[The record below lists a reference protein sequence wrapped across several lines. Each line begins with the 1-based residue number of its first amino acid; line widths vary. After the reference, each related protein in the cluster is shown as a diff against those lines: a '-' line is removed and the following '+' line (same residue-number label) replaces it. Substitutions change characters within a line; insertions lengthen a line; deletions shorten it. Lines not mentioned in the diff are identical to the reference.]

1 MLRLDGLVLVDHTF
15 QLPLDHD
22 GADAGEIEVFAR
34 EVRAAEE
41 GAEQRPWLVYL
52 QGGPG
57 FESPRPMGKEGW
69 IGKAVDRYRVLL
81 LDQRGTG
88 RSTPQTVSTI
98 TAAGDAAAQAQHL
111 ARFRADSIVRDC
123 ERIREALGVERWTLL
138 GQSFGGF
145 CAVHYLSS
153 APDSLAGVMITGGL
167 PGLDVHADDV
177 YRRTFPLTAAKN
189 RAMEERFPAAA
200 TNALAIH
207 RRLAEGDVRL
217 PSGDPLTPE
226 RFQALGL
233 QLGFSR
239 GATELHFLMERAF
252 EAGSAELTLSF
263 LRGVENLQSFDTNP
277 FYALIHEACY
287 AQGPAT
293 AWAAQ
298 RVRQEFPGFDA
309 AAALAEGRAPSFT
322 GEMVF
327 PWVFEQFG
335 ALCPLREAADLV
347 AAKADW
353 PRLYDEAQLAC
364 NEVPVSAL
372 VYHDDMFVPTD
383 LSLRTADRIRGARA
397 WVTNEFEHDG
407 LRSKGGEI
415 FERLQGRL
423 DG

>member
-41 GAEQRPWLVYL
+41 GAAQRPWLVYL

-98 TAAGDAAAQAQHL
+98 AAAGDAAAQARHL

-145 CAVHYLSS
+145 CAIHYLSS
-153 APDSLAGVMITGGL
+153 APDGLAGVMITGGL

-353 PRLYDEAQLAC
+353 PRLYDEAQLAR

>member
-22 GADAGEIEVFAR
+22 GAEAGEIEVFAR
-34 EVRAAEE
+34 EVRASDE
-41 GAEQRPWLVYL
+41 GAEERPWLVYL

-98 TAAGDAAAQAQHL
+98 TAAGDAAAQARHL

-123 ERIREALGVERWTLL
+123 ERIREALGIERWTLL

-153 APDSLAGVMITGGL
+153 APDGLAGVMITGGL

-200 TNALAIH
+200 ANALAIH
-207 RRLAEGDVRL
+207 RRLAEGGVRL

-252 EAGSAELTLSF
+252 EAGNSELTLSF
-263 LRGVENLQSFDTNP
+263 LRGVENLYSFDTNP

-287 AQGPAT
+287 AQGAAT

-298 RVRQEFPGFDA
+298 RVRAEFPGFDA
-309 AAALAEGRAPSFT
+309 RAALAEGRAPSFT

-335 ALCPLREAADLV
+335 VLRSLREAADLV
-347 AAKADW
+347 AARTDW
-353 PRLYDEAQLAC
+353 PRLYDEAQLAR

-383 LSLRTADRIRGARA
+383 LSLQTADRIRGARA

-415 FERLQGRL
+415 FERLQERL
-423 DG
+423 DA

>member
-1 MLRLDGLVLVDHTF
+1 
-15 QLPLDHD
+15 
-22 GADAGEIEVFAR
+22 
-34 EVRAAEE
+34 
-41 GAEQRPWLVYL
+41 
-52 QGGPG
+52 
-57 FESPRPMGKEGW
+57 
-69 IGKAVDRYRVLL
+69 
-81 LDQRGTG
+81 
-88 RSTPQTVSTI
+88 
-98 TAAGDAAAQAQHL
+98 
-111 ARFRADSIVRDC
+111 
-123 ERIREALGVERWTLL
+123 
-138 GQSFGGF
+138 
-145 CAVHYLSS
+145 
-153 APDSLAGVMITGGL
+153 
-167 PGLDVHADDV
+167 
-177 YRRTFPLTAAKN
+177 
-189 RAMEERFPAAA
+189 
-200 TNALAIH
+200 
-207 RRLAEGDVRL
+207 
-217 PSGDPLTPE
+217 
-226 RFQALGL
+226 
-233 QLGFSR
+233 
-239 GATELHFLMERAF
+239 MERAF

-353 PRLYDEAQLAC
+353 PRLYDEAQLAR

>member
-1 MLRLDGLVLVDHTF
+1 MLRLDGLVLVDHPF
-15 QLPLDHD
+15 LLPLDHD
-22 GADAGEIEVFAR
+22 GAGSGEIEVFAR
-34 EVRAAEE
+34 EVRAAET
-41 GAEQRPWLVYL
+41 GAEERPWLVYL

-98 TAAGDAAAQAQHL
+98 TAAGDAADQARHL
-111 ARFRADSIVRDC
+111 AHFRADSIVRDC
-123 ERIREALGVERWTLL
+123 ERIREALGIERWTLL

-153 APDSLAGVMITGGL
+153 APDGLAGVMITGGL
-167 PGLDVHADDV
+167 PGLDVQADDV

-200 TNALAIH
+200 ANALAIH

-239 GATELHFLMERAF
+239 GAAELHFLMERAF
-252 EAGSAELTLSF
+252 EAGSAALTPSV

-277 FYALIHEACY
+277 LYALIHEACY

-309 AAALAEGRAPSFT
+309 GAALAEGRAPFFT

-327 PWVFEQFG
+327 PFVFEQFG
-335 ALCPLREAADLV
+335 ALRPLREAADLV

-353 PRLYDEAQLAC
+353 PRLYDEARLAR

-372 VYHDDMFVPTD
+372 VYHDDMFVPTE
-383 LSLRTADRIRGARA
+383 LSLRTAERIRGARA

-415 FERLQGRL
+415 FERLRERL
-423 DG
+423 EA

>member
-41 GAEQRPWLVYL
+41 GAAQRPWLVYL

-98 TAAGDAAAQAQHL
+98 AAAGNAAAQARHL

-153 APDSLAGVMITGGL
+153 APDGLAGVMITGGL

-200 TNALAIH
+200 ANALAIH

-353 PRLYDEAQLAC
+353 PRLYDEAQLAR

-383 LSLRTADRIRGARA
+383 LSLRTAERIRGARA

>member
-41 GAEQRPWLVYL
+41 GAAQRPWLVYL

-98 TAAGDAAAQAQHL
+98 AAAGDAAAQARHL

-153 APDSLAGVMITGGL
+153 APDGLAGVMITGGL

-200 TNALAIH
+200 ANALAIH

-353 PRLYDEAQLAC
+353 PRLYDEAQLAR

-383 LSLRTADRIRGARA
+383 LSLRTAERIRGARA